1 MTIYNI
7 RCRNECLSP
16 IFGGWKRIKLSG
28 YQILKEYSILRYQIH
43 PTAEILLHNVEINN
57 QVHGK
62 LTSTSS
68 DQVSDLNLDPNQY
81 SDTTRCSD
89 QYVA

>member
-1 MTIYNI
+1 M
-7 RCRNECLSP
+7 
-16 IFGGWKRIKLSG
+16 
-28 YQILKEYSILRYQIH
+28 YSINQIH
-43 PTAEILLHNVEINN
+43 PTAEILLHNV
-57 QVHGK
+57 VHGK

-81 SDTTRCSD
+81 PDNTRCSD